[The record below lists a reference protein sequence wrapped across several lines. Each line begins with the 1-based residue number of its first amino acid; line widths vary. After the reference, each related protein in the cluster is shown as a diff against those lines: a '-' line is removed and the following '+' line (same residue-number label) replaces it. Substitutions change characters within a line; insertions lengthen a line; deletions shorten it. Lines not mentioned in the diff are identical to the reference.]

1 MYPRKKHSAEKLMMV
16 SKYSDLTDPTLADNW
31 VV

>member
-1 MYPRKKHSAEKLMMV
+1 MYPRKKHSAEKLMMFF
-16 SKYSDLTDPTLADNW
+16 KYSDLADPTLADNW

>member
-1 MYPRKKHSAEKLMMV
+1 MFPRKKDSAEKLMMV
-16 SKYSDLTDPTLADNW
+16 SINSDLADPTLADNW

>member
-16 SKYSDLTDPTLADNW
+16 PKYSDLTDSTLADNW